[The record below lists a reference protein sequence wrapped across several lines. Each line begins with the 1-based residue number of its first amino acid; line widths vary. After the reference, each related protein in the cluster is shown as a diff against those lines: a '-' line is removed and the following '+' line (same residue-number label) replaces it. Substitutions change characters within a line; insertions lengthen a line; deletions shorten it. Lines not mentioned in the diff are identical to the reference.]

1 MPPQVEE
8 NLAYYSVEIW
18 VEEQLR
24 LFTHQA
30 GTQVHKREE
39 APLVYKGGNLQSLVE

>member
-30 GTQVHKREE
+30 GTQVHGREE
-39 APLVYKGGNLQSLVE
+39 EPLVHEGGDLRSLAE

>member
-30 GTQVHKREE
+30 GTQVHEREE
-39 APLVYKGGNLQSLVE
+39 EPLVHEGGDLRSLAE